1 MMKLKKVSMFLLSTT
16 LMCACTSKQITLEND
31 LPFVLQ
37 KDHQDNIH
45 DEQEK
50 ADQILM
56 KKSTDQKSSN
66 QEVISE
72 NLEKNVDNH
81 AEIVDNSDKIVETS
95 SKTYVSTTPLPTAHT
110 KQEKVPSSTPK
121 LSLTVETTPTPVP
134 TAIPTPVPTPVS
146 NPVSTPEPPKQAC
159 PGGHNPDLD
168 CGVRIDKA
176 TPSKLFSVADYGSA
190 DAAFAACD
198 ADGQSTTEFNGVEV
212 RSYGCSQQ
220 TRNDYGV
227 WGFAIYYMD
236 VNGNIIN

>member
-1 MMKLKKVSMFLLSTT
+1 
-16 LMCACTSKQITLEND
+16 MCACTSKQITLEND

-37 KDHQDNIH
+37 KDHQDITH

-50 ADQILM
+50 ADPILM
-56 KKSTDQKSSN
+56 KESTDQKSSN
-66 QEVISE
+66 QEVVSE

-81 AEIVDNSDKIVETS
+81 EEIVDNSDKIVEAS
-95 SKTYVSTTPLPTAHT
+95 SKTYVSTTPQPTAHP
-110 KQEKVPSSTPK
+110 KQETVPASTPK
-121 LSLTVETTPTPVP
+121 PSLTVETTPSPVPTPKPTPEPIPAP
-134 TAIPTPVPTPVS
+134 TAIPTPVPTPVP